1 MNLMKALGKLLLS
14 LSVLGMFVLCQPRQS
29 IAQDGYS
36 NYKELTDHLQEL
48 ASEYPD
54 YAQLQSLT
62 TTLGDRNVWMLTL
75 GSGDVKKH
83 PAVAVIGGAKGSHLL
98 GSELSL
104 QFAENLLSQT
114 SQDSIRKLLETT
126 TFYVVPRL
134 NPDAAEQLFA
144 DLKYARDGNDKA
156 TDEDRDGPVNED
168 GYEDLNGDGL
178 ITMMRIKDQA
188 GKWMPYPKDK
198 RVMVKADINDG
209 QKGSYQYYTEGRD
222 DDQDGEYNE
231 DGKGGVNL
239 NKNFTF
245 DYPNFTP
252 GAGEHMASEKENR
265 ALMDFLYVKGWNVFA
280 VMTFGPANNLSDP
293 VSFNPGGVEKR
304 VITSWFEDD
313 VAINK
318 YISKIYNKTSS
329 LKDAPKNSG
338 DPGDLFQ
345 WGYFHYGRF
354 SFSTP
359 GWWTPVMTD
368 SVDKKQ
374 NFKNEKAEYLAWA
387 DKNNVD
393 AFVEWT
399 PVQHPDFPNTTVEVG
414 GIKPGYMINPPYQK
428 VDSLA
433 AQHTDFLVKLAEKK
447 PNVKLINL
455 ETENAGE
462 NLTRINVDV
471 YNDGV
476 FPTAS
481 KLGERNRWVRKVEV
495 NIDLGDD
502 LSLVSG
508 DKVRII
514 EAIAGDNKVSMSWLV
529 RGDGNFSVKAGA
541 PITGFSTIEQT
552 IN

>member
-1 MNLMKALGKLLLS
+1 MKTTGKLLLA
-14 LSVLGMFVLCQPRQS
+14 LSVLGIFLFGPPRQAN
-29 IAQDGYS
+29 AQNDYS
-36 NYKELTDHLQEL
+36 NYDELTQQLKDLESNYSDF
-48 ASEYPD
+48 AD
-54 YAQLQSLT
+54 LQSLT
-62 TTLGDRNVWMLTL
+62 TTLGDRHVWMLTL
-75 GSGDVKKH
+75 GSGDIREH

-98 GSELSL
+98 GSELAL
-104 QFAENLLSQT
+104 EFAENILTKT
-114 SQDSIRKLLETT
+114 SQDSIRKMLEST

-144 DLKYARDGNDKA
+144 DLKYARDGNAKA

-168 GYEDLNGDGL
+168 GFEDLNGDGL
-178 ITMMRIKDQA
+178 ITMMRVEDQA
-188 GKWMPYPKDK
+188 GKWIPYPKDE

-222 DDQDGEYNE
+222 NDHDGEYNE
-231 DGKGGVNL
+231 DGEGGVNL

-252 GAGEHMASEKENR
+252 GAGPHMASEKENR
-265 ALMDFLYVKGWNVFA
+265 ALMDFLYEKGWNVFT
-280 VMTFGPANNLSDP
+280 VMTFGPANNLSTP
-293 VSFNPGGVEKR
+293 VSFNPGGVKQR

-313 VAINK
+313 IAINK
-318 YISKIYNKTSS
+318 YISKMYKETIS
-329 LKDAPKNSG
+329 LKDAPKNDG

-368 SVDKKQ
+368 SADNKQ
-374 NFKNEKAEYLAWA
+374 EFKNDKAEYLAWA
-387 DKNNVD
+387 DQNDVD

-399 PVQHPDFPNTTVEVG
+399 RVDHPDFPNRTVEVG
-414 GIKPGYMINPPYQK
+414 GIKPGYMINPPYEK

-433 AQHTDFLVKLAEKK
+433 KQHTNFLVKLAKEK
-447 PNVKLINL
+447 PTIKLINFA
-455 ETENAGE
+455 TENAGT

-481 KLGERNRWVRKVEV
+481 KIGERNRWVRKVEV
-495 NIDLGDD
+495 NIDLGDG

-508 DKVRII
+508 DKVRMIDSI
-514 EAIAGDNKVSMSWLV
+514 GGDNKVSMSWLI
-529 RGDGNFSVKAGA
+529 RGDGDFSIKAGA
-541 PITGFSTIEQT
+541 PITGFSTVEQT